1 MYDSTEDNG
10 RGNDLAHEQT
20 PETEGLGANATLSVG
35 ETQDETLGDQTG
47 VFADFVRKQPILT
60 LSVAF
65 GLGLLATSLLA
76 RRRS

>member
-1 MYDSTEDNG
+1 MYDKTEDNSA
-10 RGNDLAHEQT
+10 DHSLAHDQV
-20 PETEGLGANATLSVG
+20 PLAAQATLA
-35 ETQDETLGDQTG
+35 TPFTDDETSGDQTG
-47 VFADFVRKQPILT
+47 AVADFIRKQPIIM

>member
-1 MYDSTEDNG
+1 MYDNTEHNG
-10 RGNDLAHEQT
+10 RGNDLAQEQL
-20 PETEGLGANATLSVG
+20 PEAEGVWADAQLNAG
-35 ETQDETLGDQTG
+35 ETISETLGDQTG